1 MDAYNIEPYKDG
13 QNIVYKSKNDMG
25 QIISMTFECEEYS
38 SLIYW
43 NVVLWIGKNYK
54 GYEYKNQT
62 GRDGLKSLL
71 WAKRCLID
79 FMDKLIECGKTQHIL
94 IGWDTTSRKKAYYR
108 GLYDLGFRFA
118 RIERGIWLH
127 KTIIK

>member
-1 MDAYNIEPYKDG
+1 MEAYNIEPLKIG
-13 QNIVYKSKNDMG
+13 QDIVYKSKNDLG
-25 QIISMTFECEEYS
+25 QIISMTFEYEGYS

-71 WAKRCLID
+71 WAKKCLID
-79 FMDKLIECGKTQHIL
+79 FMDKIEIDGRTQHIL